1 MKRIYLDYAAS
12 SPMAPGVLEAIC
24 AHLESQ
30 FANPNALYR
39 EGKHARAAL
48 EAARACIAA
57 AIGAAPPELV
67 FCSGGTEADN
77 MAITGIA
84 TAARRRKGAA
94 ANHIICS
101 VFEHPAVLEPVKAL
115 KSAGFDVTYLQP
127 TRDGFISPETLKNAI
142 TNSTIM
148 VSIMAAQNEIGTIQ
162 PIAKLAAVAHE
173 YGALFHTDAVQA
185 LGKIPLDVRVL
196 GVDAASFS
204 AHKIGGPKGIGALYL
219 KQHTPFEPLTRGGGQ
234 EATRRSGT
242 QDVAGAAGFAAAIS
256 YACEA
261 ARCSSEAARLT
272 VLRDYLVSQLA
283 ALDVRLRMSVPI
295 NPGDATHHL
304 PGHVSCTIEGQESEM
319 LLLRLD
325 EAGIAASGGS
335 ACSSDSLAPS
345 HTLMSLGMSKDRAYG
360 ALRFSLG
367 EQTTQE
373 EIDTLIGVLS
383 GILSV

>member
-12 SPMAPGVLEAIC
+12 SPLAPGVQEAIN
-24 AHLESQ
+24 AHLISQ

-77 MAITGIA
+77 MAIMGIA

-101 VFEHPAVLEPVKAL
+101 VFEHPAILEPIKAL

-127 TRDGFISPETLKNAI
+127 TRDGFITPAALKNAI
-142 TNSTIM
+142 TNSTIL

-162 PIAKLAAVAHE
+162 PIAELAAMTHE

-185 LGKIPLDVRVL
+185 LGKIPFDVHAL
-196 GVDAASFS
+196 GLDAASFS
-204 AHKIGGPKGIGALYL
+204 AHKIGGLKGTGALYL
-219 KQHTPFEPLTRGGGQ
+219 KQNTPFEPHIRGGGQ

-242 QDVAGAAGFAAAIS
+242 QDVAGAAGFANAVS
-256 YACEA
+256 YACENT
-261 ARCSSEAARLT
+261 RCKSEAARLT
-272 VLRDYLVSQLA
+272 KLRDYLVSHLA
-283 ALDVRLRMSVPI
+283 ALDTRIRLSVPI
-295 NPGDATHHL
+295 MPGDRAHHL
-304 PGHVSCTIEGQESEM
+304 PG
-319 LLLRLD
+319 
-325 EAGIAASGGS
+325 
-335 ACSSDSLAPS
+335 
-345 HTLMSLGMSKDRAYG
+345 
-360 ALRFSLG
+360 
-367 EQTTQE
+367 
-373 EIDTLIGVLS
+373 
-383 GILSV
+383 